1 MIYSS
6 CVKPG
11 PYGEI
16 MQRIGESKSAELK
29 DAAKSSF
36 AEKLSSVSR
45 ASQTINR
52 MLSEGL
58 PETVFKLLRLFN
70 EGIAQDRFTKYAI
83 AGGFAVEFYG
93 APINTVDIDFLGVF
107 PQSVGGL
114 LDPSVYFDF
123 FRSKGAETSGEYLV
137 LNGLKFQIIPA
148 NQGLDAEA
156 LEAAVAVTEAEVQF
170 FVVTLEHLI
179 AMKLKAWRYKDR
191 LHINHLLDSG
201 LSPNEARLFSIL
213 ERYGLESRWA
223 QLLIE
228 RSRF

>member
-1 MIYSS
+1 M
-6 CVKPG
+6 KPG
-11 PYGEI
+11 THGEI

-29 DAAKSSF
+29 EAAKISF
-36 AEKLSSVSR
+36 AEKLASVNR
-45 ASQTINR
+45 ASQSVNR

-58 PETVFKLLRLFN
+58 PEAVFKLLRLFN
-70 EGIAQDRFTKYAI
+70 EGVDQGLLAKYAI

-107 PQSVGGL
+107 PQSRGGL

-123 FRSKGAETSGEYLV
+123 FQSKGAQTSGEYLV
-137 LNGLKFQIIPA
+137 MNGLKFQIIPA
-148 NQGLDAEA
+148 NHGLDAEA
-156 LEAAVAVTEAEVQF
+156 LGTAVAVTEAGVEF

-201 LSPNEARLFSIL
+201 LSPDPARLSSIL
-213 ERYGLESRWA
+213 ERYRLEGRWA
-223 QLLIE
+223 QLLAE
-228 RSRF
+228 RARS

>member
-1 MIYSS
+1 MTYNYSM
-6 CVKPG
+6 KPG
-11 PYGEI
+11 TYGEI
-16 MQRIGESKSAELK
+16 MQRIGESKSAELRE
-29 DAAKSSF
+29 AAKTSF
-36 AEKLSSVSR
+36 TEKLACVNR
-45 ASQTINR
+45 ASQTVNR

-58 PETVFKLLRLFN
+58 PEAVFKLLRLFN
-70 EGIAQDRFTKYAI
+70 EGISQGLFSKYAI

-107 PQSVGGL
+107 PQSLGGV

-123 FRSKGAETSGEYLV
+123 FKSKGAETSGEYLV
-137 LNGLKFQIIPA
+137 MNGLKFQIIPA

-156 LEAAVAVTEAEVQF
+156 LGAANGVTEAGVQF

-201 LSPNEARLFSIL
+201 LSPDQGRLSSIL
-213 ERYGLESRWA
+213 QRYDLESRWTE
-223 QLLIE
+223 LLTE
-228 RSRF
+228 RARS